1 MKQKK
6 KLSKDSKIA
15 IALISA
21 FTIIVFMYIV
31 DAFYNNHTGT
41 IETEYILSYSENDT
55 LNVNGFAVRDEN
67 ESSILYKQDGLV
79 YVPVIS
85 DSENVSKNGVIAIAF
100 SDENQANAFMEQI
113 ELEEKLTS
121 IKELEASADLS
132 YSNVL
137 FLNSQINSDVASYAE
152 AISKSD
158 LQTAE
163 KYIDNISKN
172 LTSKQIAVGKDLD
185 YESII
190 NDYTKKIKEKKNAY
204 SIVKKITSPYAGYFV
219 SDVDGYEQAVN
230 FEDIENKKVEP
241 LEAQKLLNLSCSTPE
256 NSYGKIIAQHNWY
269 YIFDT
274 EISNSSLL
282 KTDYW
287 VKVSFSELGIEN
299 INMQVYDIT
308 EMQDGKI
315 TVTLKCT
322 SMNEEL
328 SKIRKDSASIILD
341 EYKGFKISSEA
352 LLENED
358 GVLGVYAVVGNI
370 MKFSPVNVLLYRDD
384 YVIAEGIKML
394 RDENDEDS
402 GYYHVLKAYD
412 QIIVKGMNL
421 EDGNIVD

>member
-219 SDVDGYEQAVN
+219 SNVDGYEQAVS

-256 NSYGKIIAQHNWY
+256 NAYGKIIAQHNWY